1 MAEWQM
7 KIDFS
12 SFWDKYPEEL
22 TVSECAEKAAEV
34 LKQHK
39 DFVHNKF
46 SDYED
51 DLDEIIEEFESIAED
66 EDASIGS
73 FNYIMDDLYDWGDI
87 SLDSDKIFGRK
98 LAWINK

>member
-1 MAEWQM
+1 M

-22 TVSECAEKAAEV
+22 TVAECAEKAVEV

-39 DFVHNKF
+39 DFVHNNF
-46 SDYED
+46 PNYED
-51 DLDEIIEEFESIAED
+51 DFDEIIDEFESITESD
-66 EDASIGS
+66 DPDIDD
-73 FNYIMDDLYDWGDI
+73 FNYVMDDLYDWGDI

-98 LAWINK
+98 LCWVNK